1 MITLVGSRARLKVVC
16 LYFHEGSVEKHSLF
30 FWLAWVAGVEQRA
43 GQHTILMPDCLR
55 LLSAFLTCISRY
67 QRIASHIQKM
77 HMDS

>member
-16 LYFHEGSVEKHSLF
+16 LYFHEGSVENIPSSPG
-30 FWLAWVAGVEQRA
+30 WLAGAEQRA